1 MMNFVRSKHFLI
13 FFLRVN
19 LGMMLLDRSS
29 HPELF
34 CKKGA
39 LKIFAYSQESAC
51 ARVSFLIKLQN
62 SGILEGES
70 STLTLNKRDL
80 SHEKVRNISYQEQCN
95 LRNDNPIFMCQ
106 DIFSIELKYFPKKLY
121 LMVLRGK

>member
-39 LKIFAYSQESAC
+39 LKIFAYSQES
-51 ARVSFLIKLQN
+51 VQN

>member
-19 LGMMLLDRSS
+19 LGMMLLDRGS

-62 SGILEGES
+62 LGILEGES

-80 SHEKVRNISYQEQCN
+80 SHEKVRNISYQERCN
-95 LRNDNPIFMCQ
+95 LRNNNPIFMCQ
-106 DIFSIELKYFPKKLY
+106 GIFSIELKYFPKKLY

>member
-1 MMNFVRSKHFLI
+1 MMNFVRSKHFVI

-39 LKIFAYSQESAC
+39 LKIFAYLQESAC
-51 ARVSFLIKLQN
+51 ARVSFLIKFQN
-62 SGILEGES
+62 SDILEGES
-70 STLTLNKRDL
+70 LTLTLNKRDL
-80 SHEKVRNISYQEQCN
+80 SHEKVRNISYQERCN
-95 LRNDNPIFMCQ
+95 LRNNNPIFMCQ
-106 DIFSIELKYFPKKLY
+106 GIFSIELKYFPKKLY

>member
-1 MMNFVRSKHFLI
+1 MMNFARSKHFLI

-19 LGMMLLDRSS
+19 LAMMLLDRSS

-34 CKKGA
+34 CTKGA
-39 LKIFAYSQESAC
+39 LKIFAYSQENTC
-51 ARVSFLIKLQN
+51 ARVSFLIKSQA

-70 STLTLNKRDL
+70 STLTLNNLDL
-80 SHEKVRNISYQEQCN
+80 CQEKLRNVSYQERCN

-106 DIFSIELKYFPKKLY
+106 GIFSIKLKYFPKKLY
-121 LMVLRGK
+121 LMVHRGK